1 MSETFRQIVH
11 LLMGVIGAAVILS
24 LDDRGAFIFV
34 SAALVAQFLVCD
46 AITRGYDIPVLSR
59 VMDESERN
67 EKVPLKGGI
76 AYAAGA
82 LFCLAVFS
90 REYTAVGLVTVGV
103 LDSVSTLVGL
113 RFGRHVVRGK
123 HRPGAESPEVGS
135 EAGEERGRG
144 WGMGGHQHDAEIP
157 RRTAQAQHQP
167 RAIRRP
173 GQPASIH
180 QHLVKLVHQPAPRE
194 HVGSANAGLAPMPL
208 TDQGD
213 PRPRVAFAQGVQRG
227 QHDQRVAQEAMGH
240 EQNAVGIRRRD
251 HSLRSLRRNST

>member
-113 RFGRHVVRGK
+113 RFGRHVVRGWF
-123 HRPGAESPEVGS
+123 GAAVDIDGDDDVALVQNLIDGNRVHDPAVDIG
-135 EAGEERGRG
+135 APFKDHGFERGWNSQRSG
-144 WGMGGHQHDAEIP
+144 NG
-157 RRTAQAQHQP
+157 
-167 RAIRRP
+167 
-173 GQPASIH
+173 
-180 QHLVKLVHQPAPRE
+180 
-194 HVGSANAGLAPMPL
+194 
-208 TDQGD
+208 
-213 PRPRVAFAQGVQRG
+213 AF
-227 QHDQRVAQEAMGH
+227 E
-240 EQNAVGIRRRD
+240 GIA
-251 HSLRSLRRNST
+251 

>member
-123 HRPGAESPEVGS
+123 KSLEGTVAGIIAAALALSLLIPWWAAAVVAAVGGII
-135 EAGEERGRG
+135 EAGFPLDDNVAVQVGVCVVLA
-144 WGMGGHQHDAEIP
+144 GMG
-157 RRTAQAQHQP
+157 
-167 RAIRRP
+167 
-173 GQPASIH
+173 
-180 QHLVKLVHQPAPRE
+180 
-194 HVGSANAGLAPMPL
+194 VG
-208 TDQGD
+208 
-213 PRPRVAFAQGVQRG
+213 
-227 QHDQRVAQEAMGH
+227 
-240 EQNAVGIRRRD
+240 VGFVW
-251 HSLRSLRRNST
+251 

>member
-123 HRPGAESPEVGS
+123 KSLEGTV
-135 EAGEERGRG
+135 AGII
-144 WGMGGHQHDAEIP
+144 AAALALSLLIP
-157 RRTAQAQHQP
+157 WWAA
-167 RAIRRP
+167 A
-173 GQPASIH
+173 
-180 QHLVKLVHQPAPRE
+180 V
-194 HVGSANAGLAPMPL
+194 
-208 TDQGD
+208 
-213 PRPRVAFAQGVQRG
+213 VA
-227 QHDQRVAQEAMGH
+227 
-240 EQNAVGIRRRD
+240 AVGGIIEAYFPLD
-251 HSLRSLRRNST
+251 DNVAVQVGACVTLAAVGVGVGFV